1 MSKSLIK
8 INLQE
13 ETDSNNTDS
22 VSIQDGIIITT
33 KEKSEYIKKQL
44 DNLKSLLSGN
54 DAPHPELLNDS
65 DSETE
70 PNPKKAKLED
80 VGYGPGVP
88 LPPDPRPDFG
98 GSNSKADDLFW
109 EIKMAIMKD
118 KAGHLDNHH
127 ITNISKIISEDP
139 EIINQRATAFSVPLI
154 SEAVCSGS
162 LNVTKEMMK
171 FNPDLLITNSFGE
184 TPLKRALTFVKN
196 GNTPSFYCCIELL
209 KAHYKAGTIDTSVF
223 KQKIEE
229 PDNWNQFLCDLAG
242 MTYESI

>member
-1 MSKSLIK
+1 MSKSQIK
-8 INLQE
+8 SSNTQE
-13 ETDSNNTDS
+13 DSDS
-22 VSIQDGIIITT
+22 ATIQGGIIITT

-44 DNLKSLLSGN
+44 NNLKSLLSGN

-139 EIINQRATAFSVPLI
+139 KIINQRATAFSVPLI
-154 SEAVCSGS
+154 SEAVGAGS
-162 LNVTKEMMK
+162 LNVTKELMK

-184 TPLKRALTFVKN
+184 TPLKRGLTFVKN
-196 GNTPSFYCCIELL
+196 GNTPSFNCCIELL

-229 PDNWNQFLCDLAG
+229 PDSWNQFLCDLAG
-242 MTYESI
+242 MPFESI

>member
-8 INLQE
+8 IKPQE
-13 ETDSNNTDS
+13 EDTYS
-22 VSIQDGIIITT
+22 VSIQGGIIITT
-33 KEKSEYIKKQL
+33 KEKSDYIKKQL
-44 DNLKSLLSGN
+44 NNLKSLLSGN
-54 DAPHPELLNDS
+54 EAPHPELLNDS

-88 LPPDPRPDFG
+88 LPPDPRPDFD
-98 GSNSKADDLFW
+98 GSNPKADDLFW

-139 EIINQRATAFSVPLI
+139 EIINQRATAFSIPLI

-184 TPLKRALTFVKN
+184 TPLKRGLTFIKN
-196 GNTPSFYCCIELL
+196 GNTPNFYCCIELL
-209 KAHYKAGTIDTSVF
+209 KAHCKAGTIDTSVF

-242 MTYESI
+242 MSYESI